1 MPALSLHGA
10 GGSAHHGLCRMADL
24 AEDRLR
30 LDRLDATAFQNFL
43 PLSAAPPFL
52 ARQKSSGPAVL
63 RCAAALKGALPLAS
77 GWSIAIE
84 ATVVAAREQHG
95 DTTMANIGSFK
106 KVGEGF
112 EGEIVT
118 LALQARNVRLVAET
132 NRANDNAPN
141 YRVYLGR
148 VELGAAWTRRS
159 NEGRTYLSLKLDD
172 PSFAAPIFANL
183 FTDEEGEGYTL
194 IWTRPRS
201 RNGD

>member
-1 MPALSLHGA
+1 
-10 GGSAHHGLCRMADL
+10 
-24 AEDRLR
+24 
-30 LDRLDATAFQNFL
+30 
-43 PLSAAPPFL
+43 
-52 ARQKSSGPAVL
+52 
-63 RCAAALKGALPLAS
+63 
-77 GWSIAIE
+77 
-84 ATVVAAREQHG
+84 
-95 DTTMANIGSFK
+95 MANIGSFK

-112 EGEIVT
+112 EGEIIT
-118 LALQARNVRLVAET
+118 LALQARNVRLVAEI

-201 RNGD
+201 RNGE